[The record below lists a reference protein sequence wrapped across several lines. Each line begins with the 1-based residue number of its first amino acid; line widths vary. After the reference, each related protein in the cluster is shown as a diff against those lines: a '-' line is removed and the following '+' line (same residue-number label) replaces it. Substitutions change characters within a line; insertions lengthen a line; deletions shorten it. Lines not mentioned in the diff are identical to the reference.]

1 MKEGSSHEGQ
11 SGWTTYPLNQGCLI
25 TWSSCGRQ
33 KKNAI
38 KPQTCKLLVK
48 MEFMP
53 RMTAKGEVGTLTR
66 QVGIKQNVLI
76 EHNASTMN
84 YFVLRCAFCALKA
97 SL

>member
-1 MKEGSSHEGQ
+1 MDNVPPEPGMSHHMVKLWQ
-11 SGWTTYPLNQGCLI
+11 T
-25 TWSSCGRQ
+25 